1 MQAHSMPSPP
11 YSDQLRGQCRE
22 RLLGC
27 LADLTQLS
35 AVTKMAEKTQ
45 KTTGTTS
52 NGQLWVSRVV
62 QMIRTL
68 EQGSKNVVLLSKL
81 GQDDKRQLE
90 RAYETVSWLQNVRS
104 RFALLAPSCEI
115 LVC

>member
-1 MQAHSMPSPP
+1 MPSPP
-11 YSDQLRGQCRE
+11 YSDQLRVQCRE

-35 AVTKMAEKTQ
+35 AVTKTAEKTQ
-45 KTTGTTS
+45 KTSGTTS

-68 EQGSKNVVLLSKL
+68 EQGSKNVALLSKL
-81 GQDDKRQLE
+81 DQDDKRQLE

-104 RFALLAPSCEI
+104 RFALLASSSET

>member
-1 MQAHSMPSPP
+1 MPSPP
-11 YSDQLRGQCRE
+11 YSDQLRRQCRE

-35 AVTKMAEKTQ
+35 AVTKTAETTQ
-45 KTTGTTS
+45 KTTGTTLD
-52 NGQLWVSRVV
+52 GQLWVSSAV

-68 EQGSKNVVLLSKL
+68 EQGSKSVALLSNL
-81 GQDDKRQLE
+81 GQDDRRQLE
-90 RAYETVSWLQNVRS
+90 HACETVSWLQNVRS
-104 RFALLAPSCEI
+104 RFALLASFCEI